1 MYINIMSG
9 PVRRTLG
16 KLTGIYP
23 LKNEYNDAITKWSS
37 LSTTMN
43 DKLKR
48 KENVADE
55 IHELIGLAGILPV
68 IIQRIK
74 YLENKHPVPRSNDDQ
89 SKIDYAKKVQDEI
102 IETIKRVP
110 NYKNYYDPEKVVFG
124 GKKQK
129 SKRKRANITK
139 RRKSRSK
146 QKSKRRYLR

>member
-1 MYINIMSG
+1 MSG
-9 PVRRTLG
+9 PVTRTLG

-37 LSTTMN
+37 LSKTMD
-43 DKLKR
+43 DKLKKR
-48 KENVADE
+48 EDVADE

-89 SKIDYAKKVQDEI
+89 SKIDYAKKVQEEI

-110 NYKNYYDPEKVVFG
+110 NYKNYYDPGKVFG
-124 GKKQK
+124 GKKRK
-129 SKRKRANITK
+129 SRRRRRRAKITK